1 MQNYNS
7 LKGVGSQLVQKCLP
21 ETVNTPPPPLCV
33 AMKSLGKIFA
43 QWPLWMSEITS
54 ELELDPL
61 GLKTAAEL
69 TLSPPLIYSFFQLFA
84 WAFLSSPPTMANRLL
99 LACIEPIPACASVH
113 QM

>member
-21 ETVNTPPPPLCV
+21 ETVNTPPLCV